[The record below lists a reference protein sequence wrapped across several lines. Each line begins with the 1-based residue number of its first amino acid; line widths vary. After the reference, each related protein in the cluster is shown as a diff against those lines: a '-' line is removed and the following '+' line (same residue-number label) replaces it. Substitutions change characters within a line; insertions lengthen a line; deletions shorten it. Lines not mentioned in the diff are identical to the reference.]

1 MKAMIELDGSTGEG
15 GGQILRTA
23 LSLSMITGAPFR
35 IRNIRAKRAKP
46 GLMRQHLTCVDASRR
61 ISQAEVEGAALGS
74 TELVFRPHAITAGDY
89 VFKTGGAGST
99 TLVFQTVALP
109 LALACT
115 EASTIQFEG
124 GTHNPMAPPVSFL
137 SEVYLPCL
145 HLMGLDLQ
153 TTFNTY
159 GFYPAGGGT
168 WSARISPRS
177 KAPRPAFEHTQRGAL
192 VSMTATVLHAKLA
205 PSIGHRELH
214 VLMQNLEALD
224 REKSSVQEV
233 PSAGPGNVIA
243 LALDFK
249 HSRERLY
256 GFGER
261 MVSAEKVAF
270 GVVSLARQCL
280 AQDVPVSEYLAD
292 QLLLPLAL
300 TRGGS
305 FRTTELSQHFTTQV
319 QTLAHFLP
327 ARVHTEIEPG
337 GTVHVRVSL

>member
-1 MKAMIELDGSTGEG
+1 MKTMIELDGSTGEG

-35 IRNIRAKRAKP
+35 IRNIRAKRSKP
-46 GLMRQHLTCVDASRR
+46 GLMRQHLTCVDASQA
-61 ISQAEVEGAALGS
+61 ISHAEVEGAALGS
-74 TELVFRPHAITAGDY
+74 TELVFRPRAIAAGDY

-109 LALACT
+109 LALAGN
-115 EASTIQFEG
+115 EVSTIQFEG

-137 SEVYLPCL
+137 SEVYLPQL
-145 HLMGLDLQ
+145 HAMGLSLQ
-153 TTFNTY
+153 TTFETY
-159 GFYPAGGGT
+159 GFYPAGGGK

-177 KAPRPAFEHTQRGAL
+177 AFPRTAFEHTKRGAL
-192 VSMTATVLHAKLA
+192 VSMSATVLLAKLA
-205 PSIGHRELH
+205 PSIGHRELR

-224 REKSSVQEV
+224 HAKSCVQEV
-233 PSAGPGNVIA
+233 TSAGPGNVIE
-243 LALDFK
+243 LALDFE
-249 HSRERLY
+249 HSRERFY

-270 GVVSLARQCL
+270 GVALLARQCL
-280 AQDVPVSEYLAD
+280 DQEAPVSEYLAD

-300 TRGGS
+300 TGGGS

-327 ARVHTEIEPG
+327 ARVHTEVDAG
-337 GTVHVRVSL
+337 GTIHVRVS